1 MSTGKHDP
9 VKPQDIESLIE
20 IFKQSDWDEMHVQVG
35 DFELFLSNDPN
46 AAGPARAAAPV
57 HAPVATLA
65 AAAPAASAPAMAA
78 SAAKAATT
86 HGEAPIPDGMLVIR
100 APNLGTFYRAPKPG
114 APAYIEVGQRVTPD
128 TEVCL
133 IEVMKLF
140 APVTAGLTGIVRE
153 VRAKDGQMVEFDQAL
168 IIVEPAD

>member
-9 VKPQDIESLIE
+9 VKPQDIENLIE

-46 AAGPARAAAPV
+46 AAGPARAVAPAPAPAAMP
-57 HAPVATLA
+57 
-65 AAAPAASAPAMAA
+65 AAAPAASAPAAA
-78 SAAKAATT
+78 APGAARAPAA
-86 HGEAPIPDGMLVIR
+86 HGEAPVPDGMLVIR

-114 APAYIEVGQRVTPD
+114 APPYVEVGQRVTPD

-153 VRAKDGQMVEFDQAL
+153 VRAQDGQMVEFDQAL

>member
-1 MSTGKHDP
+1 MSTGKQTP
-9 VKPQDIESLIE
+9 VKAGDIESLIE

-35 DFELFLSNDPN
+35 DFELFLSNDPQ
-46 AAGPARAAAPV
+46 ATGPARAS
-57 HAPVATLA
+57 
-65 AAAPAASAPAMAA
+65 AAAPAALAPAAA
-78 SAAKAATT
+78 PAAATPAAAKPAAAAPT
-86 HGEAPIPDGMLVIR
+86 GEAPVPDGMLVIR

-114 APAYIEVGQRVTPD
+114 APAYVEVGQVIEPD

-140 APVTAGLTGIVRE
+140 APVRAGIAGTVRE
-153 VRAKDGQMVEFDQAL
+153 IRARDGQMVEFDQVL

>member
-20 IFKQSDWDEMHVQVG
+20 IFKQSEWDEMHVQVG

-46 AAGPARAAAPV
+46 AAGPARAAAPAQ
-57 HAPVATLA
+57 APAVTV
-65 AAAPAASAPAMAA
+65 AAAPAASAPTVAG
-78 SAAKAATT
+78 SAAKAAPA
-86 HGEAPIPDGMLVIR
+86 HGDAPVPDGMLVIR
-100 APNLGTFYRAPKPG
+100 APNLGTFYRSPKPG
-114 APAYIEVGQRVTPD
+114 APPYVEVGQRVTPD